1 MLKVGWMRRGTL
13 SDKELALAESKW
25 PLDGDDSASEVEGS
39 APRQQAKEPVAKSKI
54 EAVSA

>member
-1 MLKVGWMRRGTL
+1 MRRGTL